1 MQILSHRGAWSAP
14 GERNT
19 LAALARAFEHGLGLE
34 TDIRDSLGEP
44 VICHDPPTGPCP
56 TLVSL
61 LELHAAF
68 GGTLPLALDIK
79 ADGLAAQV
87 ASVLDEFGV
96 RDAFAFDMSVPEMLR
111 YARAGLPYFTRHSD
125 VEPDPVGYESAAG
138 VWLDAFHSDWFGPE
152 DVRRHLDAGK
162 RVALVSPELHG
173 RPPTDV
179 WNWLRELEYSE
190 DQDLMICTDHPRRVS
205 QMLQEQP

>member
-1 MQILSHRGAWSAP
+1 VIRVLSHRGLWETPDQHNSESALL
-14 GERNT
+14 GS
-19 LAALARAFEHGLGLE
+19 LRAGFGVE
-34 TDIRDSLGEP
+34 TDVRDDDGAL
-44 VICHDPPTGPCP
+44 VISHDPPQGG
-56 TLVSL
+56 
-61 LELHAAF
+61 ELPLTALTDACA
-68 GGTLPLALDIK
+68 GARLPLAVNVK
-79 ADGLAAQV
+79 ADGLSGPLGQLLT
-87 ASVLDEFGV
+87 SSGV
-96 RDAFAFDMSVPEMLR
+96 DWFAFDMSVPEMLR

-179 WNWLRELEYSE
+179 WNWLRELECSE